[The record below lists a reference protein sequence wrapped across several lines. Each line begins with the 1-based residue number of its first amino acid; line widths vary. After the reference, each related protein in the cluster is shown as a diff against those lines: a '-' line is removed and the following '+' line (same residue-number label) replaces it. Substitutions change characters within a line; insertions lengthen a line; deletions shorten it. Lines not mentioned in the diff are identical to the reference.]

1 MAELRDSD
9 LIKFQI
15 KTISQLQNKINLLEF
30 DVSAN
35 LREIRRL
42 KYNETRRKETI
53 IKVRDEL
60 LKMSKTNDY
69 SKVSYLLKTLNTM
82 EAREYEQE

>member
-1 MAELRDSD
+1 MGELNNSE
-9 LIKFQI
+9 LVKLQI
-15 KTISQLQNKINLLEF
+15 KTISQLQDKINLLEF

-35 LREIRRL
+35 LREISRL

-53 IKVRDEL
+53 TKVRDEL

-69 SKVSYLLKTLNTM
+69 SKVGYLLKTLNTM